1 MELCF
6 FIILLRIKGVLFIC
20 VNVKRSL
27 YHHILTGQITQLE
40 ETVNELQTKVRFRK
54 VDLSDTY
61 ELQYALVRL
70 EQMKQVCK
78 DITVFLNFDKNFL
91 D

>member
-1 MELCF
+1 MAYMRE
-6 FIILLRIKGVLFIC
+6 REKVLISSYF
-20 VNVKRSL
+20 NS
-27 YHHILTGQITQLE
+27 QITQLE
-40 ETVNELQTKVRFRK
+40 ETVNQLQTKIRFRK